1 MVTAVSLSVIKWTTT
16 TVCMSVFVSGYN
28 RGVFVCMCVCVLP
41 KEIKAGGEAAVFVAK
56 KFGLIRKRYHVSSVV
71 VARS

>member
-1 MVTAVSLSVIKWTTT
+1 MSAATIV
-16 TVCMSVFVSGYN
+16 VCL
-28 RGVFVCMCVCVLP
+28 CVCVLP